1 MILSVTKIELN
12 SYFKLRA
19 FFKFNGR
26 IIAELKNSKCK
37 KYKIAGS
44 WNLKIWYTMTLWE
57 SDNDIDSFYRNGAHM
72 EAMKLS
78 KTFSSAIQSTR
89 IDSENLIDW
98 KEAKKLFNKI

>member
-1 MILSVTKIELN
+1 
-12 SYFKLRA
+12 
-19 FFKFNGR
+19 
-26 IIAELKNSKCK
+26 
-37 KYKIAGS
+37 
-44 WNLKIWYTMTLWE
+44 MTLWE
-57 SDNDIDSFYRNGAHM
+57 SDNDINSFYRNGSHL